1 MAAKVKSLAAAF
13 KLSSSERFCED
24 VSGLILRGNELNLD
38 DVFFNFLPS
47 KVEVDFEK
55 LGPLMKHW
63 IVTELDAALI
73 VAIEMSRLV
82 VKTF

>member
-1 MAAKVKSLAAAF
+1 MAAKVKFLAAAF

-24 VSGLILRGNELNLD
+24 VSGLFLRGNELNFD
-38 DVFFNFLPS
+38 DVFFNFLSS
-47 KVEVDFEK
+47 KVEVDFEM

-82 VKTF
+82 VKNF